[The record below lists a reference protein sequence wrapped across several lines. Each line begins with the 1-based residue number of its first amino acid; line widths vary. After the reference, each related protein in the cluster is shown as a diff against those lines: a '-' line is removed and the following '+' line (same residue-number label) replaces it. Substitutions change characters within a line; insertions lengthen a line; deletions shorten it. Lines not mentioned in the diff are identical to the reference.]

1 MSKVFLLLTLT
12 LALELASPIS
22 LMALTVNSPAE
33 LLEAEL
39 IIRES
44 HPLGSFWPET
54 ILNFESLV
62 TSWSFLNHF
71 TSGGGAQVILT
82 LRMTWN
88 QTNERKIRQ
97 IFYFFIFLDE
107 NSADFLCSAGR
118 ASRYGRATIY
128 NSCQLISWVYGFG
141 SWLSPRTSLAES
153 LKSILSAQN
162 RLQNIFKSFIE
173 ICA

>member
-1 MSKVFLLLTLT
+1 MFFISKKQRKKKPINYVKVFLLLTLT

-39 IIRES
+39 IISES

-97 IFYFFIFLDE
+97 ILSFTFLDE
-107 NSADFLCSAGR
+107 NSADFLCSAR
-118 ASRYGRATIY
+118 HASRYGRATIY
-128 NSCQLISWVYGFG
+128 NSCQLSWVYGFG
-141 SWLSPRTSLAES
+141 SWLSPRQGIGPRTS
-153 LKSILSAQN
+153 
-162 RLQNIFKSFIE
+162 
-173 ICA
+173 